1 MLQLLSFLSNAKKVP
16 FHGNLK
22 FNDKSSAKRSWLLTH
37 LKNKLKVASQAP
49 PFLPHHPPTSCRV
62 FTSSSSHQL
71 TNSSTSPPAQ
81 HLTNSSTSPP
91 AQQPR
96 ARGWQK
102 LRDRAASGCIK
113 LWTWTKIL
121 SPTVYILYFVENLR
135 FPDTEE
141 KQLAFVHMKSKDGL
155 ILSRKQHTAPHQI
168 LFSTYSHDSLA
179 LQLTLMISIPMIT

>member
-1 MLQLLSFLSNAKKVP
+1 MVVDSPEEQVESGFPGSTFL
-16 FHGNLK
+16 
-22 FNDKSSAKRSWLLTH
+22 
-37 LKNKLKVASQAP
+37 AP
-49 PFLPHHPPTSCRV
+49 TIL
-62 FTSSSSHQL
+62 
-71 TNSSTSPPAQ
+71 PPAAEYSPAH

-91 AQQPR
+91 AQQHS
-96 ARGWQK
+96 GWQK
-102 LRDRAASGCIK
+102 CASCCIK

>member
-1 MLQLLSFLSNAKKVP
+1 MVVDSPEEQVESGFPGSTFL
-16 FHGNLK
+16 
-22 FNDKSSAKRSWLLTH
+22 
-37 LKNKLKVASQAP
+37 AP
-49 PFLPHHPPTSCRV
+49 TILPPAAEYSPA
-62 FTSSSSHQL
+62 HQL
-71 TNSSTSPPAQ
+71 TISPT
-81 HLTNSSTSPP
+81 HLTSPP

>member
-1 MLQLLSFLSNAKKVP
+1 MTSPVHKEVGCWLTWRTSWKWLPRLHLSC
-16 FHGNLK
+16 
-22 FNDKSSAKRSWLLTH
+22 
-37 LKNKLKVASQAP
+37 
-49 PFLPHHPPTSCRV
+49 PHHPPTSCRV
-62 FTSSSSHQL
+62 FTSSSSHQ
-71 TNSSTSPPAQ
+71 
-81 HLTNSSTSPP
+81 LTNSSTSPP

-155 ILSRKQHTAPHQI
+155 ILSRKQHIAPHQI
-168 LFSTYSHDSLA
+168 LFSTHSHDSLA
-179 LQLTLMISIPMIT
+179 LQLTLMISIPMITWRTCH